1 MKENHSFFES
11 SILGF
16 IVNKSDPIKIAI
28 QKIEANKSKIVFTVD
43 NSYRLSGSLTD
54 GDIRRWIVKAKKL
67 DLMAPSSLIETPN
80 PVSAHCNTDPS
91 RLRVMFRK
99 GIEAIPLVDDLGR
112 VIRIIW
118 KEKNSFTFG
127 SRRISENSPTFLIAE
142 IGNNHNGSLTL
153 AKQLI
158 EEAAKAGADCAKFQL
173 RDLDSLYYGRD
184 MQSEP
189 GDLGQEY
196 TEDLLTRFQL
206 SWDETQIALDFVREC
221 GMVPL
226 CSPWDMISLSRL
238 LDFGVSGLKIASADL
253 TNNDLLVA
261 AAKSGK
267 PLFVSTGMS
276 TNEEIKQASQILL
289 DNYATFSLLHCN
301 STYPAPFSDIH
312 LLYMDVLKELSLGP
326 VGYSGHER
334 GYEVCIAAVARG
346 AKIIEK
352 HFTLDRS
359 MQGNDHRV
367 SLLPSEFAAMTRCIR
382 NVESSLGLASTPR
395 NLSQGE
401 RLNREI
407 LAKSICA
414 NRNIKKGEK
423 ISRDMILFKSPGTGL
438 QPSQLSKLLGRTLKR
453 NINSGEPFFSSDI
466 NDGLT
471 KSRLYKFRRPW
482 GIPVRAH
489 DVDRLIKDTE
499 PDLLEFHLSY
509 RDLKLKLTNN
519 DQKYFKMNLIV
530 HSPELFSKDHILDLA
545 SVNPSYRHLSIKY
558 LQNVIDYTQTLKG
571 WFPDTETPKII
582 VNVGGSSFNEFIKY
596 ENRKSYYS
604 LVTDSLMKLN
614 HTDVD
619 IIIQTMPPFPW
630 HFGGQRFHNLF
641 VSPEECASFCSDTGF
656 GLCLD
661 LSHSALAC
669 NYNGWSISE
678 FIKITGKYVSH
689 LHICDAKG
697 FNDEGLQ
704 ILQGD
709 IDFVKVAEYLDLYSP
724 NVGFIPEIWQGHKN
738 DGFGFWTALER
749 LEEYF

>member
-1 MKENHSFFES
+1 MKENDFFFENS
-11 SILGF
+11 VIGF
-16 IVNKSDPIKIAI
+16 IVNQSDPIKTAI

-43 NSYRLSGSLTD
+43 SSYRLSGSLTD
-54 GDIRRWIVKAKKL
+54 GDIRRWIVKAKNL
-67 DLMAPSSLIETPN
+67 DLMAPSSLVETPN

-91 RLRVMFRK
+91 RLKVMFRK

-118 KEKNSFTFG
+118 KEKSSFTLG
-127 SRRISENSPTFLIAE
+127 SRRIGENSPTFIIAE

-158 EEAAKAGADCAKFQL
+158 EEAAKAKADCAKFQL
-173 RDLDSLYYGRD
+173 RDLESLYDGRD

-196 TEDLLTRFQL
+196 TEDLLMRFQL
-206 SWDETQIALDFVREC
+206 SWEETKIALDYVKQC
-221 GMVPL
+221 GMIPL
-226 CSPWDMISLSRL
+226 CSPWDMISLARL
-238 LDFGVSGLKIASADL
+238 LDFGVPGLKIASADL

-276 TNEEIKQASQILL
+276 TNDEIKQASQLLL

-312 LLYMDVLKELSLGP
+312 LLYMDALKELSMGP

-367 SLLPSEFAAMTRCIR
+367 SLLPSEFAEMTRCIR

-414 NRNIKKGEK
+414 NRNINKGEK
-423 ISRDMILFKSPGTGL
+423 ISRDMIIVKSPGSGL
-438 QPSQLSKLLGRTLKR
+438 QPSKLSKLLGRTLKR
-453 NINSGEPFFSSDI
+453 NIKSGDPFYSSDI
-466 NDGLT
+466 SESFA

-489 DVDRLIKDTE
+489 DVNKLINNTS

-509 RDLKLKLTNN
+509 RDLTLKPFNN
-519 DQKYFKMNLIV
+519 TLKYNNINLIV
-530 HSPELFSKDHILDLA
+530 HSPELFSNDHILDLA
-545 SVNPSYRHLSIKY
+545 SVNPSYRFSSIKY
-558 LQNVIDYTQTLKG
+558 LQNVIEFTKQLKE

-582 VNVGGSSFNEFIKY
+582 VNVGGSSFNEFIKS
-596 ENRKSYYS
+596 ENKESYYS
-604 LVTDSLMKLN
+604 LVTDSLMKLD
-614 HTDVD
+614 HKEVD

-641 VSPEECASFCSDTGF
+641 VSPEECASFCSETGF
-656 GLCLD
+656 GLCFD

-669 NYNGWSISE
+669 NYNGWSIYE
-678 FIKITGKYVSH
+678 FIKIIGKYVSH

-709 IDFVKVAEYLDLYSP
+709 IDFVKVAEYLDFYVP

-738 DGFGFWTALER
+738 EGLGFWTALER
-749 LEEYF
+749 LEKFF